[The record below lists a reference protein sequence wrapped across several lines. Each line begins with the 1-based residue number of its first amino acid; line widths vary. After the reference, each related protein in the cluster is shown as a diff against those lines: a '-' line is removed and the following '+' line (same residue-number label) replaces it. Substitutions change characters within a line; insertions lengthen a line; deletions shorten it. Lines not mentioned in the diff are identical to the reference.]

1 MKIFTKHQNVIFYA
15 VAIAALSVGLYL
27 WVGQGKDTNQDVNEG
42 VSVINEIKT
51 AVDRLE
57 KDHDGQD
64 ALAVCLGKL
73 IIASQD
79 RTVTDVEFETCVI
92 TTAVPSRQT
101 DEDRAP
107 SDQTNTSVQ
116 PSDSRSSESSSSA
129 NNTPNNTPVLPENPQ
144 TPEPDNDGVIVD
156 LPLLPEI
163 HIPSPL

>member
-15 VAIAALSVGLYL
+15 VAIAALSFGLYL

-51 AVDRLE
+51 AVEQLE

-79 RTVTDVEFETCVI
+79 RTVTDVEFDTCVI

-101 DEDRAP
+101 DEGTEP
-107 SDQTNTSVQ
+107 SGQTSTPVQ
-116 PSDSRSSESSSSA
+116 SSDNHSSRSSSA
-129 NNTPNNTPVLPENPQ
+129 NNSSSDTPVQPENPQ
-144 TPEPDNDGVIVD
+144 TPEPDNEGVIID
-156 LPLLPEI
+156 LPILPEI
-163 HIPSPL
+163 RIPSPF